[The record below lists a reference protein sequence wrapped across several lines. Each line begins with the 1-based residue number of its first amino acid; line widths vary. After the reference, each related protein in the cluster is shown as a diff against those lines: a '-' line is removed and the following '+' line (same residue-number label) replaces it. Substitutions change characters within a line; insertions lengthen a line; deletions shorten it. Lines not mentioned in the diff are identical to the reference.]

1 MTCQVFIICIFTL
14 RQGAKV
20 LCFLHNIVYY
30 GPYFMGKEVGGC
42 VTTFVAQCTCVHY
55 YCTLPPGPHRPHPF
69 CIWRVLMNS
78 GGGDGSGLQ
87 QQVHGWRLCVFS
99 SHLLPLPLC
108 QEKGGAHV
116 SHDRCHVSLVPC
128 HAVTAAECGH
138 GDNSAEL
145 RMCGDHPHLK
155 QDV

>member
-1 MTCQVFIICIFTL
+1 MAPVFSNKFMDGDYVFSHHICSL
-14 RQGAKV
+14 
-20 LCFLHNIVYY
+20 
-30 GPYFMGKEVGGC
+30 
-42 VTTFVAQCTCVHY
+42 
-55 YCTLPPGPHRPHPF
+55 
-69 CIWRVLMNS
+69 S
-78 GGGDGSGLQ
+78 
-87 QQVHGWRLCVFS
+87 LCV
-99 SHLLPLPLC
+99 
-108 QEKGGAHV
+108 KRRGGAHV